1 MADGDKGII
10 KLIEILDQDVKL
22 NGSTPL
28 TTEKLVRI
36 LNVALDG
43 LEDEEQKK
51 KPL

>member
-36 LNVALDG
+36 FNVALDG
-43 LEDEEQKK
+43 LEDEE
-51 KPL
+51 